1 MPRRSS
7 HKSMMKRS
15 FCLILTLVC
24 IFCAL
29 PSCAP
34 EVMSED
40 ALCRIYFLDV
50 GQGDCTL
57 IRTREGDILID
68 AGPESAQDAL
78 CLRLK
83 QLGVKEIALAIFT
96 HPDEDHVGG
105 ADGVLAQIPV
115 REVWLPVREIHNPSA
130 ARMEKVI
137 EEKGTARKNVR
148 AGEVLRVGD
157 AVVATLAPFG
167 DATND
172 PNDSSIVA
180 RVTCG
185 EVGMLFMGD
194 ASAKVEQKLIETY
207 GKAHLAA
214 QLYKVGHHGSS
225 TSNTEEFLE
234 VVKPTY
240 AVICSSIDNSYGH
253 PHGVVVERL
262 QTIGANVLM
271 TATAGE
277 VVLECNKSAVWH
289 IDKKGEKQ

>member
-1 MPRRSS
+1 
-7 HKSMMKRS
+7 
-15 FCLILTLVC
+15 
-24 IFCAL
+24 
-29 PSCAP
+29 
-34 EVMSED
+34 MSED

-105 ADGVLAQIPV
+105 ADGVLREIPV
-115 REVWLPVREIHNPSA
+115 REVWLPAREMDNPSA
-130 ARMEKVI
+130 ARMEKAI
-137 EEKGTARKNVR
+137 EENGSIRKNVR
-148 AGEVLRVGD
+148 ANEVAIIGD
-157 AVVATLAPFG
+157 AVVTTLAPMG
-167 DATND
+167 DATSD
-172 PNDSSIVA
+172 PNDNSIVL

-194 ASAKVEQKLIETY
+194 ASAKIEQKLVETY
-207 GKAHLAA
+207 SKAHLSA

-225 TSNTEEFLE
+225 TSNTEAFLS
-234 VVKPTY
+234 VVNPTY

-262 QTIGANVLM
+262 QNIGVTVLV
-271 TATAGE
+271 TATDGE
-277 VVLECNKSAVWH
+277 VVLECNKSAIWH
-289 IDKKGEKQ
+289 VKN